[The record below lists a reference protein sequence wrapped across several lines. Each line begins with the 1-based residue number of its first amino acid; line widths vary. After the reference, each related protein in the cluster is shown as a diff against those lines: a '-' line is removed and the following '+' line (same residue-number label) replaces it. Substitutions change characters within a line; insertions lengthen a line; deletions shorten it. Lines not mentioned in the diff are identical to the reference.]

1 MEQKAGAHINTR
13 AFIQSLL
20 ILLILMLA
28 AGFLT
33 RVVPSGSYTR
43 IEEAGRELIDPATF
57 QYTPAPDY
65 PIWRWFTAPVET
77 LWGPDS
83 LTIII
88 IIIFL
93 LLIGSSFAVLD
104 KSGLMQAALGRIV
117 KTFAGRKY
125 QLLWIVSL
133 FFMALG
139 AFFGVCE
146 EVVPLVPLMIALSYY
161 LGWDA
166 LVGLGMSILAVNMGF
181 SAAITNPF
189 TIGVAQNIAGLPL
202 FSGAWFRIFI
212 FATIF
217 LVYMLFLSR
226 YARKIEKQPQASP
239 VFQED
244 QVERTKYA
252 NLEIGADSP
261 TDAVKM
267 RRAITWFTICLLLIL
282 IILVFGSL
290 APAIFAISLPVV
302 GLLIFIGGIGAS
314 MLSGASANKMK
325 RALLEGLRGIA
336 PAIPLILMAASIK
349 HIVANGG
356 ILDTI
361 LHNASQ
367 AFSQTSPFAATLM
380 IYFLVLFIEVFI
392 GSGSAKAFLVMPIIL
407 PLADLVDV
415 TRQVAVT
422 AYCFGDGFSNMAYPT
437 NAVLLISLGLTS
449 VGYTKWI
456 KWTWPLW
463 LAVLA
468 VTLVFLGISV
478 AIQLG
483 PF

>member
-1 MEQKAGAHINTR
+1 MDQKAGAQISTR

-20 ILLILMLA
+20 ILLLLMLA
-28 AGFLT
+28 AGLLT
-33 RVVPSGSYTR
+33 RLVPTGSYTR
-43 IEEAGRELIDPATF
+43 IEESGREVIDPATF
-57 QYTPAPDY
+57 QYTPSPDY
-65 PIWRWFTAPVET
+65 PVWRWFSAPLET
-77 LWGPDS
+77 LWGPDG

-88 IIIFL
+88 IILFL

-104 KSGLMQAALGRIV
+104 KSGLMQAALARIV
-117 KTFAGRKY
+117 KAYTGRKH
-125 QLLWIVSL
+125 QLLWLISL
-133 FFMALG
+133 FFMTMG
-139 AFFGVCE
+139 AFFGIFE
-146 EVVPLVPLMIALSYY
+146 EVVPLVPLMLALSYY

-189 TIGVAQNIAGLPL
+189 TIGVAQKIAGLPL

-212 FATIF
+212 FIAIY
-217 LVYMLFLSR
+217 LVYMRFLSS
-226 YARKIEKQPQASP
+226 YARRIEKQPQASP
-239 VFQED
+239 VYLED

-252 NLEIGADSP
+252 SLEIAANIP
-261 TDAVKM
+261 AACAKM
-267 RRAITWFTICLLLIL
+267 RRAMIWLAVFLLLIL
-282 IILVFGSL
+282 LILVLGPL
-290 APAIFAISLPVV
+290 APAISTISLPLV
-302 GLLIFIGGIGAS
+302 GLLFFLAGVGAS
-314 MLSGASANKMK
+314 LLSGASHAKV
-325 RALLEGLRGIA
+325 RQALLEGVLGIA

-367 AFSQTSPFAATLM
+367 AFSQASPFSATL
-380 IYFLVLFIEVFI
+380 IIFFLALFIEFFI

-407 PLADLVDV
+407 PLADLVGV

-449 VGYTKWI
+449 VGYTKWL

-463 LAVLA
+463 LAVLL
-468 VTLVFLGISV
+468 VTIIFLGIGV
-478 AIQLG
+478 TIQLG